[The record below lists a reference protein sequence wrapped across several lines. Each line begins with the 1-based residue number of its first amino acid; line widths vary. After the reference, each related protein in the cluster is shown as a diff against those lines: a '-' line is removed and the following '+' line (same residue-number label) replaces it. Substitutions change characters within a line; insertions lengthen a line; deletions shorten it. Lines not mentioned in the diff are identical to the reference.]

1 MPKMTKI
8 ICTLGPASD
17 TLEKMEQLGADIC
30 KVAVMPHTPED
41 VLTLLSATEERA
53 RVSGVPLITMAMG
66 PLGTVSRVCGEL
78 VGSCLTFGTLGAA
91 SAPGQLPAQQLAE
104 MLELLCPHRREVQR

>member
-1 MPKMTKI
+1 MAFVKTPPREEI
-8 ICTLGPASD
+8 ISR
-17 TLEKMEQLGADIC
+17 LERMEQLGADIC

-91 SAPGQLPAQQLAE
+91 SAPGQLPAEKLAQTLE
-104 MLELLCPHRREVQR
+104 MLRLRRGEKCG